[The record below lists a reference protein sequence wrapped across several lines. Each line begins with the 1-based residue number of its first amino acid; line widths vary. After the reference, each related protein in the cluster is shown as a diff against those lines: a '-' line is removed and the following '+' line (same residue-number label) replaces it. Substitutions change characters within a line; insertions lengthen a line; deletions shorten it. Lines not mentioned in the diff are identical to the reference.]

1 MGASGPRPGNRE
13 YIHSWA
19 SLRSL
24 VLISRAIFGLHQ
36 VLAVQTSSHL
46 TCVTWPHYFTVHTFK
61 RNLSD

>member
-36 VLAVQTSSHL
+36 VLAVQTKCFPRTQLSLNVCNAASLLHCAHL
-46 TCVTWPHYFTVHTFK
+46 
-61 RNLSD
+61 

>member
-24 VLISRAIFGLHQ
+24 AHISHAMFGGRQ
-36 VLAVQTSSHL
+36 VLLVVRVDQMCLPSHSAL
-46 TCVTWPHYFTVHTFK
+46 T
-61 RNLSD
+61 